1 MHIFIWV
8 CRMNATSMPSQ
19 DLDESLVW
27 DPQVSLLY
35 VDTHT
40 HTHPV
45 THCININALTDL

>member
-40 HTHPV
+40 HTHTV
-45 THCININALTDL
+45 THCININALADL

>member
-8 CRMNATSMPSQ
+8 CRMNVTSMPSQ

-35 VDTHT
+35 VDIHT
-40 HTHPV
+40 HTPSY
-45 THCININALTDL
+45 HCININALMDL